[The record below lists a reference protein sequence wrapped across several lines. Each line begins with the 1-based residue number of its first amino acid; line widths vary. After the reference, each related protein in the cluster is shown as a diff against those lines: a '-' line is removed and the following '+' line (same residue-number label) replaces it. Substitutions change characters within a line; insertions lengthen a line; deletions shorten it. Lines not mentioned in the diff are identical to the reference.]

1 MEDTQIIALYWLR
14 SEEAI
19 GETAKKYGRYC
30 HTIAF
35 HILENQED
43 SEECVNDT
51 YWKTWSSL
59 PPARPANF
67 SAFLG
72 KMARNLSLDRFR
84 RRNAQKRGGGQVTLA
99 LEELSECVPGS
110 DGTENWAERET
121 LVEALDRFL
130 ESLKPQTRIM
140 FLRRYWYINR
150 IGEIAADLHVSESKV
165 KMTLFRTRKA
175 LKEHLE
181 KEGINL

>member
-1 MEDTQIIALYWLR
+1 M
-14 SEEAI
+14 
-19 GETAKKYGRYC
+19 
-30 HTIAF
+30 
-35 HILENQED
+35 
-43 SEECVNDT
+43 
-51 YWKTWSSL
+51 
-59 PPARPANF
+59 
-67 SAFLG
+67 
-72 KMARNLSLDRFR
+72 
-84 RRNAQKRGGGQVTLA
+84 LA

-130 ESLKPQTRIM
+130 GSLKPQTRIM

-165 KMTLFRTRKA
+165 KMTLSRTRKA